1 MNDTKPWKE
10 KYDQGDRKEMAKRWE
25 VRFGGFGGQGIVL
38 SSVVL
43 GLAAV
48 YDDKYAAQRASYG
61 SEARGGKCK
70 SEVIISDEE
79 ISYPLIDNL
88 MNLVIMSQ
96 QAFDSYINELKPG
109 GLLIIDPDM
118 VDNIDKRDDVRILRV
133 PAANSAD
140 LLGNRIVANMVMLGA
155 LQAETNLVTINSL
168 KKSVQNSVP
177 ERFIELNLEAIDKGR
192 KIAETHR
199 NDTTIGGS

>member
-1 MNDTKPWKE
+1 MS
-10 KYDQGDRKEMAKRWE
+10 KRWE

-70 SEVIISDEE
+70 SEVIISNEE

-88 MNLVIMSQ
+88 SVLVIMSQ
-96 QAFDSYINELKPG
+96 QAFDSYINELQPD
-109 GLLIIDPDM
+109 GLLIVDPDM
-118 VDNIDKRDDVRILRV
+118 VDDSNRINDVRVLRV
-133 PAANSAD
+133 PAAKTAD
-140 LLGNRIVANMVMLGA
+140 SLGNRIIANMIMLGA
-155 LQAETNLVTINSL
+155 LQEKTRMVTESSL
-168 KKSVQNSVP
+168 KKSIEESVP
-177 ERFIELNLEAIDKGR
+177 KRFIELNLNAMNEGR
-192 KIAETHR
+192 KIVTK
-199 NDTTIGGS
+199 

>member
-1 MNDTKPWKE
+1 MT
-10 KYDQGDRKEMAKRWE
+10 KRWE

-48 YDDKYAAQRASYG
+48 YDNKYVVQRASYG

-88 MNLVIMSQ
+88 QTLVIMSQ
-96 QAFDSYINELKPG
+96 QAYDSYINELLSG
-109 GLLIIDPDM
+109 GLLIVDPDM
-118 VDNIDKRDDVRILRV
+118 VDNPERRKDIDVLKI
-133 PAANSAD
+133 PAARTAD
-140 LLGNRIVANMVMLGA
+140 LLGNRIIANMTMLGA
-155 LQAETNLVTINSL
+155 LQKRTGMISKNSL
-168 KKSVQNSVP
+168 RKSICDSVP
-177 ERFIELNLEAIDKGR
+177 SRFIDLNLKSMNEGR
-192 KIAETHR
+192 RIAEKQSI
-199 NDTTIGGS
+199 N

>member
-1 MNDTKPWKE
+1 MP
-10 KYDQGDRKEMAKRWE
+10 KRWE

-61 SEARGGKCK
+61 SEARGGRCR

-88 MNLVIMSQ
+88 TTIVIMSQ
-96 QAFDSYINELKPG
+96 QAFDSYLNELKPG
-109 GLLIIDPDM
+109 GLLIVDPDM
-118 VDNIDKRDDVRILRV
+118 VDEPDKRKDIKVLKI
-133 PAANSAD
+133 PAAKTAD
-140 LLGNRIVANMVMLGA
+140 AIGNRIIANMIMLGA
-155 LQAETNLVTINSL
+155 LQASTSMVTTGSL
-168 KKSVQNSVP
+168 KKSIEDSVP
-177 ERFIELNLEAIDKGR
+177 KRFVELNIKAMSEGQKL
-192 KIAETHR
+192 AE
-199 NDTTIGGS
+199 NKLN

>member
-1 MNDTKPWKE
+1 MTE
-10 KYDQGDRKEMAKRWE
+10 RWE

-48 YDDKYAAQRASYG
+48 YDDKYVVQRASYG

-88 MNLVIMSQ
+88 QTLVIMSQ

-109 GLLIIDPDM
+109 GLLIVDPDM
-118 VDNIDKRDDVRILRV
+118 VDNPKKRKDVNVLKI
-133 PAANSAD
+133 PAAKTAD
-140 LLGNRIVANMVMLGA
+140 MLGNRIIANMTMLGA
-155 LQAETNLVTINSL
+155 LQKMTGMVSKDSL
-168 KKSVQNSVP
+168 QKSIRDSVP
-177 ERFIELNLEAIDKGR
+177 NRFIELNLKSMNEGG
-192 KIAETHR
+192 KIAETQ
-199 NDTTIGGS
+199 SKL

>member
-1 MNDTKPWKE
+1 
-10 KYDQGDRKEMAKRWE
+10 MAKRWE

-79 ISYPLIDNL
+79 ISYPLIDKL
-88 MNLVIMSQ
+88 MTLVIMSQ
-96 QAFDSYINELKPG
+96 QAFDSYLNELKPG
-109 GLLIIDPDM
+109 GLLIVDPDM
-118 VDNIDKRDDVRILRV
+118 VDDPDRRKDVRVLRV
-133 PAANSAD
+133 PAANLAD
-140 LLGNRIVANMVMLGA
+140 ALGNRIIANMVMLGA
-155 LQAETNLVTINSL
+155 LQEETSMVTRSSL
-168 KKSVQNSVP
+168 QKSVEESVP
-177 ERFIELNLEAIDKGR
+177 ERFIELNLKAMDEGR
-192 KIAETHR
+192 RIVE
-199 NDTTIGGS
+199 NQ

>member
-1 MNDTKPWKE
+1 
-10 KYDQGDRKEMAKRWE
+10 MAKRWE

-48 YDDKYAAQRASYG
+48 YDNKYAAQRASYG

-88 MNLVIMSQ
+88 MTLVTMSQ
-96 QAFDSYINELKPG
+96 QAFDSYLNGLKPG
-109 GLLIIDPDM
+109 GLLIVDPDM
-118 VDNIDKRDDVRILRV
+118 VDNSDKRKDIRVLRV

-155 LQAETNLVTINSL
+155 LQEETRIVGKDSL
-168 KKSVQNSVP
+168 KKSLEESVP
-177 ERFIELNLEAIDKGR
+177 ERFIELNLKALDMGR
-192 KIAETHR
+192 RIAERYKTTLHLE
-199 NDTTIGGS
+199 DTS

>member
-1 MNDTKPWKE
+1 MTE
-10 KYDQGDRKEMAKRWE
+10 RWE

-48 YDDKYAAQRASYG
+48 YDDKYVVQRASYG

-88 MNLVIMSQ
+88 QTLVIMSQ

-109 GLLIIDPDM
+109 GLLIVDPDM
-118 VDNIDKRDDVRILRV
+118 VDNPKKRKDVNVLKI
-133 PAANSAD
+133 PAAKTAD
-140 LLGNRIVANMVMLGA
+140 MLGNRIIANMTMLGA
-155 LQAETNLVTINSL
+155 LQKITGMVSKDSL
-168 KKSVQNSVP
+168 QKSIRDSVP
-177 ERFIELNLEAIDKGR
+177 NRFIELNLKSMNEGG
-192 KIAETHR
+192 KIAETQ
-199 NDTTIGGS
+199 SKL

>member
-1 MNDTKPWKE
+1 MS
-10 KYDQGDRKEMAKRWE
+10 KRWE

-88 MNLVIMSQ
+88 SVLVIMSQ
-96 QAFDSYINELKPG
+96 QAFDSYINELQPD
-109 GLLIIDPDM
+109 GLLIVDPDM
-118 VDNIDKRDDVRILRV
+118 IDDPDMRKDVRVLRV
-133 PAANSAD
+133 PAAKTAD
-140 LLGNRIVANMVMLGA
+140 SLGNRIIANMIMLGA
-155 LQAETNLVTINSL
+155 LQGMTGMVTEGSL
-168 KKSVQNSVP
+168 KKSIEESVP
-177 ERFIELNLEAIDKGR
+177 KRFVELNLNAMNEGR
-192 KIAETHR
+192 KIVTK
-199 NDTTIGGS
+199 